1 MWQRCIASLI
11 QGWKAHIKCIYG
23 TKTFFQFS
31 MIFWFQNLVA
41 ELKRRI
47 ITSKNQI
54 ESVSRRNSSK
64 QRAKNRERNV
74 PLLLHP
80 KVNYS
85 RTCSPTVNSEKGANK
100 TLKETNLNVSPQTL
114 QGSDRSWNWAEG
126 PSVNEH
132 GKVFRKS
139 TLERRIIR
147 LILSLISLKLYL
159 WTCIYE
165 YSLPCVG
172 KIYTSKEAIISV

>member
-1 MWQRCIASLI
+1 M
-11 QGWKAHIKCIYG
+11 
-23 TKTFFQFS
+23 
-31 MIFWFQNLVA
+31 
-41 ELKRRI
+41 
-47 ITSKNQI
+47 
-54 ESVSRRNSSK
+54 
-64 QRAKNRERNV
+64 
-74 PLLLHP
+74 
-80 KVNYS
+80 
-85 RTCSPTVNSEKGANK
+85 
-100 TLKETNLNVSPQTL
+100 
-114 QGSDRSWNWAEG
+114 
-126 PSVNEH
+126 NEH